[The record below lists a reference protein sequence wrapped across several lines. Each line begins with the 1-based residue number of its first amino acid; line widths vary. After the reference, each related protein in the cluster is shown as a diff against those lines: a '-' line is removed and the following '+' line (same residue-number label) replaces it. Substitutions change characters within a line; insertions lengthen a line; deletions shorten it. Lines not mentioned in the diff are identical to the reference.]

1 MSEPTN
7 RAKPEVRDDNE
18 LDRYHR
24 DSEYQNGYDEGFND
38 ALYVTDTP
46 KIRSIADAK
55 AKIHKINELLKA
67 RGESERLNPDRAAAF
82 LKGYQDGF
90 ADGLERHEEIGV

>member
-7 RAKPEVRDDNE
+7 RAKPEVQDDNE

-38 ALYVTDTP
+38 ALYETDNP
-46 KIRSIADAK
+46 KIQSITDANT
-55 AKIHKINELLKA
+55 KILEINELLKA
-67 RGESERLNPDRAAAF
+67 RSTSERLNPDRAAAF

-90 ADGLERHEEIGV
+90 ADGLERREEIGV